1 MDHYENL
8 TDLLMPFTV
17 NFLTKNNKE
26 YHLEPRI
33 SEDLFITAWFIHH
46 NLENTE

>member
-17 NFLTKNNKE
+17 KFSTKDNKE
-26 YHLEPRI
+26 YNVGPRI
-33 SEDLFITAWFIHH
+33 SETLFIKA
-46 NLENTE
+46 

>member
-8 TDLLMPFTV
+8 TDLLMPFAV
-17 NFLTKNNKE
+17 KFSTKDNKE
-26 YHLEPRI
+26 YNVGPRI
-33 SEDLFITAWFIHH
+33 SETLFIKAWFIHH